1 MYVLVQGNV
10 PKYNSAQCLLF
21 YISCLIQLIVIL
33 FLPIIS
39 IVNVN
44 TLIHIYMLSYNY
56 AAVYIQLI
64 YKQYYTLQ
72 FSLMHHLPMFSQHL
86 HCIFYYC
93 NSL

>member
-1 MYVLVQGNV
+1 MYVLFQGAV

-44 TLIHIYMLSYNY
+44 ILIHIYMLYNY

-64 YKQYYTLQ
+64 YKQYYAL
-72 FSLMHHLPMFSQHL
+72 
-86 HCIFYYC
+86 
-93 NSL
+93 